1 MKINSGL
8 VCRALL
14 GVFLIAFVFCLG
26 GCGYVVKADRFID
39 RTVASIWTL
48 GSESEANAQLGET
61 EAEGRRR
68 HLRNERINQQELMHD
83 LDYALLMDRPSRL
96 TAREVP

>member
-8 VCRALL
+8 VCKALL

-26 GCGYVVKADRFID
+26 GCGYALKVDKFID
-39 RTVASIWTL
+39 RTVANIWTL
-48 GSESEANAQLGET
+48 GSESEAHAQLGET

-83 LDYALLMDRPSRL
+83 IEYALLMDKPSRL
-96 TAREVP
+96 TPKKVP